1 MQIVD
6 VHGRNHERRIRFL
19 SRKGWVGSEETAQR
33 RRQIVDL
40 PIVCTLKPAT
50 IATRKAALLP
60 GLVGRAESREETT
73 AGIRLRL
80 PVDALSAIL
89 ETVDAERQCCRFLRF
104 DITVEPDGG
113 PIWLELVGPPGTRE
127 FLSALLES

>member
-1 MQIVD
+1 MRTAVIMRD
-6 VHGRNHERRIRFL
+6 EYDFSAG
-19 SRKGWVGSEETAQR
+19 KGGSVLKR
-33 RRQIVDL
+33 PPKDGDRIVDL
-40 PIVCTLKPAT
+40 PIVCSLNPAT

-60 GLVGRAESREETT
+60 GLVGRADSREETT
-73 AGIRLRL
+73 AGIRLRF
-80 PVDALSAIL
+80 PADVLSAIL

>member
-1 MQIVD
+1 MRDEYDFSAGKRGPVLKRPGKAGD
-6 VHGRNHERRIRFL
+6 
-19 SRKGWVGSEETAQR
+19 SR
-33 RRQIVDL
+33 VDL
-40 PIVCTLKPAT
+40 PVVCTLTPAT

-60 GLVGRAESREETT
+60 GLVGRADGREDTT
-73 AGIRLRL
+73 EGIRLRL
-80 PVDALSAIL
+80 PADALSAVL

-113 PIWLELVGPPGTRE
+113 PIWLELAGPPGTRE

>member
-1 MQIVD
+1 MAVIMRD
-6 VHGRNHERRIRFL
+6 EYDFSAG
-19 SRKGWVGSEETAQR
+19 KGGSVLKR
-33 RRQIVDL
+33 PLKDGDKIVDL

-60 GLVGRAESREETT
+60 GLVGRADSREETT

-80 PVDALSAIL
+80 PADAISAIF
-89 ETVDAERQCCRFLRF
+89 ETVDAERRCCRFLRF

-113 PIWLELVGPPGTRE
+113 PVWLEVAGPPGTRE